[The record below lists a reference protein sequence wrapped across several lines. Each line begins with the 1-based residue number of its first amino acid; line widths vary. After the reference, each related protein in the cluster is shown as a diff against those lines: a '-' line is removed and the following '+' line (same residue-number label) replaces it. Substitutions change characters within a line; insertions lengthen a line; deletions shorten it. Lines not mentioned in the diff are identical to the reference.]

1 MFVVLTLTFQLMM
14 TSSFDVLD
22 FIFDHINS
30 FNIKHK
36 ILDTSFT
43 GIPTCDKKCNLP
55 KFL

>member
-1 MFVVLTLTFQLMM
+1 M

-55 KFL
+55 KFLWLKGCYLLK